1 MDEIRALFSI
11 VEDQR
16 HQGYVQH
23 KLCDVLIMIMGGVV
37 CGVTELADMM
47 VYIQSKQAFY
57 QAHYGIDKFPS
68 KPTLSR
74 ILNMVDGDAVG
85 KVIIEIMRRKAG
97 ALSDVIAADGKAIRS
112 SGKKDQAH
120 SFLQIL
126 TAYATECGVTLGQKA
141 ISHEDKT
148 NEIPVFQS
156 MLDYLEVKGKTITA
170 DAMHCQK
177 ETCRLIKEKGGDYLM
192 GLKGNQDNLHEDVKL
207 FFEDNINDEDMQT
220 YKTLEKNGGRIEKRT
235 CRATDRVKGWLTD
248 LPLWE
253 GLQTVISITRETT
266 AKGVTTEETSYYITS
281 LPCNAKHLLS
291 IARAH
296 WKVESMHWSLDVI
309 WHEDA
314 SGLLSENG
322 LKTLNSFRKLALLA
336 HKRYVATLP
345 KKRSVKSNVLSALLN
360 DSVAFDVMACL

>member
-47 VYIQSKQAFY
+47 VYIESKQAFY

-97 ALSDVIAADGKAIRS
+97 SLSDVIAADGKAIRS
-112 SGKKDQAH
+112 SGKKNQAH

-126 TAYATECGVTLGQKA
+126 TAYATECGVTLGQEA

-148 NEIPVFQS
+148 NEIPMFQS
-156 MLDYLEVKGKTITA
+156 MLDYLEV
-170 DAMHCQK
+170 
-177 ETCRLIKEKGGDYLM
+177 
-192 GLKGNQDNLHEDVKL
+192 KGNQDNLHEDVKL

-235 CRATDRVKGWLTD
+235 CRATDRIKGWLTD

-281 LPCNAKHLLS
+281 LPCNAKHLLN

-360 DSVAFDVMACL
+360 DSVAFDAMACL